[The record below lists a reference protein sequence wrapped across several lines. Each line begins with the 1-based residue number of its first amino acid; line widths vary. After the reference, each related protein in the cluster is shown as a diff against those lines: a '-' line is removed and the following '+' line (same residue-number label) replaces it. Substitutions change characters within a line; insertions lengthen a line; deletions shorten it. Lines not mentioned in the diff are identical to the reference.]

1 MRRFGL
7 RSAIVLLAALTTIG
21 VAWSLAAWMPRA
33 MYPRDAAYHF
43 IADGRPRGASK
54 RIAPAFGISGGTDP
68 Y

>member
-43 IADGRPRGASK
+43 VADGRP
-54 RIAPAFGISGGTDP
+54 
-68 Y
+68 